1 MNDQQAQAFVQGLE
15 AWMREQP
22 LRDLAPSEQLK
33 ALVEE
38 FRQDDALWTDLRPR
52 FERAWEWVERR
63 LRAEQRPT
71 REVLAPETSARLLD
85 ALEQLEPDPET
96 VRAFLRSPAIEEMLG
111 EVLYHGISEFLSKA
125 DLVGRIVNRL
135 PVIGP
140 IRKKVMAVFKDEW
153 EVRLEAQLKSFL
165 GQSSG
170 KAVERMIEHVLSEQN
185 RAGFSAA
192 RRRVGEHLLARPVSS
207 LIPGAE
213 TSARARDQVW
223 ESLRQAA
230 LREESQLLDQVYQD
244 HGADTWGD
252 WTWRLTPR
260 ATEFFA
266 RPLARF
272 LASAQGQAWKVA
284 GEGE

>member
-1 MNDQQAQAFVQGLE
+1 MNDQQAQRFVQGLE
-15 AWMREQP
+15 TWMRDQP
-22 LRDLAPSEQLK
+22 LRELVPSEQVK
-33 ALVEE
+33 SLVEE
-38 FRQDDALWTDLRPR
+38 FRQDDALWADIRPR
-52 FERAWEWVERR
+52 FERAWEWVEAR
-63 LRAEQRPT
+63 LRAEERPA
-71 REVLAPETSARLLD
+71 REVLAPETSARLLE
-85 ALEQLEPDPET
+85 ALERLEPDPEA

-165 GQSSG
+165 GQFSG
-170 KAVERMIEHVLSEQN
+170 RAVERMIEHVLSDQH

-192 RRRVGEHLLARPVSS
+192 RRRVGEHLLERPVRS
-207 LIPGAE
+207 LIPGQE

-223 ESLRQAA
+223 EGLRQAA
-230 LREESQLLDQVYQD
+230 LREESELLDQVYQD
-244 HGADTWGD
+244 HGADTWGE

-260 ATEFFA
+260 ATELLA

-272 LASAQGQAWKVA
+272 LASEVGGAWRV
-284 GEGE
+284 EGAAE